1 MRRVAVFGLGEA
13 GGLIAADLAAAG
25 VATVGYDPADVDT
38 PAGVIRASDPRE
50 AVDGA
55 DYVLGVTAA
64 ADAPAALEQAL
75 DAMTPGTVY
84 ADLSTAAPS
93 LKQRL
98 DKVARGASLAFVDV
112 ALLAPV
118 PGKGLRTPA
127 GLSGGGADAFADA
140 FAPLGMPVEV
150 VGDAA
155 GDAALRKLLRSVM
168 MKGLAALLIEAM
180 RAGHAAGVGDWLW
193 RNMAEQLTRADGPL
207 LARLVAGTK
216 PHALRRLHE
225 MQAATELLEDLGI
238 DPVMTRS
245 TVETLRRMP
254 DETLPPVPER
264 PDG

>member
-1 MRRVAVFGLGEA
+1 MFGLGEA
-13 GGLIAADLAAAG
+13 GGLMAADLAAAG
-25 VATVGYDPADVDT
+25 AAVVGYDPADVDT
-38 PAGVIRASDPRE
+38 PAGVLRVHDPRS

-55 DYVLGVTAA
+55 EYVLGVTAA
-64 ADAPAALEQAL
+64 ADAVTALEQAL
-75 DAMTPGTVY
+75 DAIGPGTVY

-93 LKQRL
+93 LKQQL
-98 DKVARGASLAFVDV
+98 DTIAAAAGLDFVDV

-118 PGKGLRTPA
+118 PGKGVRTPA
-127 GLSGGGADAFADA
+127 GLSGRGARAFAAA
-140 FAPLGMPVEV
+140 FAPMGMPVEV
-150 VGDAA
+150 ISEVA

-225 MQAATELLEDLGI
+225 MEAATELLESLGI

-254 DETLPPVPER
+254 GETLPDVPER